1 MEYSLAGKG
10 GSFFFEIEN
19 KRLDAKF
26 IDETGQVLD
35 QFTIMKDFKPRDPI
49 SQTINYLDKIEISAS
64 WQGDYQWSTG
74 EKMASVKVAPTEK
87 TTFTVSD
94 PQGCFQEKFD
104 ITVNPPLS
112 IQEAKEEINDA
123 FDSLH
128 IFNMHGQ
135 KIKEYTER
143 GHISKRITQDLNP
156 GLYLFLLEKNGM
168 QKVLKIA
175 ISPY

>member
-1 MEYSLAGKG
+1 M
-10 GSFFFEIEN
+10 
-19 KRLDAKF
+19 
-26 IDETGQVLD
+26 
-35 QFTIMKDFKPRDPI
+35 
-49 SQTINYLDKIEISAS
+49 
-64 WQGDYQWSTG
+64 
-74 EKMASVKVAPTEK
+74 
-87 TTFTVSD
+87 
-94 PQGCFQEKFD
+94 
-104 ITVNPPLS
+104 NPPLS